1 MFDTLSERLGAA
13 VRQLSGRGRITEENI
28 RDTVRQIRMALL
40 EADVALP
47 VAKKFIE
54 RVRVRALGEEVA
66 RSLNPGQTFTKIVHD
81 ELVRVLGSDTA
92 RITGRGHPA
101 VLMLVGLQG
110 AGKTTTAAKLASS
123 LRKTDGKDIMLV
135 STDVYRPAAREQL
148 ATLGKELDI
157 AVVAPDS
164 DDPKAI
170 LEYALAEAR
179 RRGSRWLIVDTA
191 GRLHVDADMMAEVRA
206 LHALVNPVE
215 TLFVVD
221 SMGGQDAVNSALA
234 FHEALPLTGIVLT
247 KTDGDAR
254 GGVALSAREITG
266 VPIKLVGTGEKLDAF
281 EAFVPERFA
290 SRILGMGDVV
300 GLVEQVHEK
309 LDRVE
314 MERVAAKVKK
324 GRSLSLEDF
333 RGQLEQMLNMGG
345 LAAIIDK
352 MPGLPAGAAQNANLD
367 ERVLRRQIG
376 LINSMTPR
384 ERRRPEL
391 IDGSRKRRIAGG
403 AGQSVQ
409 DVNRLLKQHK
419 QLVKTMKQVSK
430 GGGMQRMLAAAMRG
444 RRPQG

>member
-1 MFDTLSERLGAA
+1 
-13 VRQLSGRGRITEENI
+13 
-28 RDTVRQIRMALL
+28 
-40 EADVALP
+40 
-47 VAKKFIE
+47 
-54 RVRVRALGEEVA
+54 VA

-81 ELVRVLGSDTA
+81 ELVRVLGSEAA
-92 RITGRGHPA
+92 RIAGKGNPA

-110 AGKTTTAAKLASS
+110 AGKTTTAAKIAAS
-123 LRKTDGKDIMLV
+123 LRKTDGKDILLV

-148 ATLGKELDI
+148 TTLGNELGI
-157 AVVAPDS
+157 AVCVPS
-164 DDPKAI
+164 TNDPREI
-170 LEYALAEAR
+170 LELAVAEAR

-191 GRLHVDADMMAEVRA
+191 GRLHVDAEMMAEVQA
-206 LHALVNPVE
+206 LHRIVNPVE

-221 SMGGQDAVNSALA
+221 SMGGQDALNSARA
-234 FHEALPLTGIVLT
+234 FHDALPLTGVVLT

-254 GGVALSAREITG
+254 GGVALSVREITG

-281 EAFVPERFA
+281 EPFVPERFA

-300 GLVEQVHEK
+300 GLVEQVHAK

-324 GRSLSLEDF
+324 GQSLSLEDF

-352 MPGLPAGAAQNANLD
+352 MPGLPPGAAQNANLD
-367 ERVLRRQIG
+367 ERVLRRQIA
-376 LINSMTPR
+376 LIDSMTPR

-391 IDGSRKRRIAGG
+391 IDGSRKRRIATGS
-403 AGQSVQ
+403 GQSVQ
-409 DVNRLLKQHK
+409 DLNRLLKQHK

-444 RRPQG
+444 RRPFG